1 MADEDKT
8 VAERVKAVIL
18 DKLSVKEE
26 QIVEGA
32 SFTTDL
38 GADSLDRTEL
48 IMGLEDEFS
57 VEIPDTVSEKFLTV
71 GDVVKFLEEKQ

>member
-1 MADEDKT
+1 MANEEI
-8 VAERVKAVIL
+8 ANRVKKVIL
-18 DKLSVKEE
+18 DKLEVKEE

-48 IMGLEDEFS
+48 IMGLEDEFK
-57 VEIPDTVSEKFLTV
+57 VEIPDTASEKFQTV
-71 GDVVKFLEEKQ
+71 GDVVNFLAEKQ

>member
-1 MADEDKT
+1 MADEEI
-8 VAERVKAVIL
+8 VSRVKKVIL
-18 DKLSVKEE
+18 DKLEVKEE

-48 IMGLEDEFS
+48 IMGLEDEFK
-57 VEIPDTVSEKFLTV
+57 VEIPDSVSEKFQTV
-71 GDVVKFLEEKQ
+71 GDVVKFLSEK

>member
-26 QIVEGA
+26 QIVDGA